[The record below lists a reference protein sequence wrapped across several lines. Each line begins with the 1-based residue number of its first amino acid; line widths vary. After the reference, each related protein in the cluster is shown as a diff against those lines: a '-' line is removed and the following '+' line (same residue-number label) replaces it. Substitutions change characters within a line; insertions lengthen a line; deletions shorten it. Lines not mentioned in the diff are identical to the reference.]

1 MFKSA
6 CPRSCSYA
14 YNDVTSKFTCS
25 GADYIITFC
34 PSTASKKSAR
44 DTSPTRSTTNNGS
57 GVTTTTSTVNN
68 GRGSAGGSGTTA
80 GELPR
85 WRETISAMDTKHLV
99 GEQLLK
105 KRNFA
110 GIVSFGNVIWSA

>member
-6 CPRSCSYA
+6 CPRSYSYA
-14 YNDVTSKFTCS
+14 YNDVTSTFTCS

-34 PSTASKKSAR
+34 PSTASQKSAR

-68 GRGSAGGSGTTA
+68 GRGSGGGSGTTA
-80 GELPR
+80 GELPAVAGNNIR
-85 WRETISAMDTKHLV
+85 HGYQTFGWRGSSAAAKENKLC
-99 GEQLLK
+99 
-105 KRNFA
+105 RNCKL
-110 GIVSFGNVIWSA
+110 W

>member
-6 CPRSCSYA
+6 CPRSYSYA
-14 YNDVTSKFTCS
+14 YNDVTSTFTCS

-34 PSTASKKSAR
+34 PSTASQKSAR

-68 GRGSAGGSGTTA
+68 GRGSGGGSGTTA
-80 GELPR
+80 GELPTVAGNNIR
-85 WRETISAMDTKHLV
+85 HGYQTFGWRGRLS
-99 GEQLLK
+99 
-105 KRNFA
+105 
-110 GIVSFGNVIWSA
+110 SC